1 LIKTEYEIKMIELEK
16 RFGGDSEAGEQAIR
30 EAKAAANEAAMK
42 AAAGEAA
49 VKAAAGYQQQIE

>member
-1 LIKTEYEIKMIELEK
+1 MIELEK